1 MLDSDIDRPS
11 YELGIIAAFA
21 EVVALGVK
29 DLALSSPLEPEVY
42 EEIRQRADAIIQHNG
57 IKWYPEKDFLQTDLF
72 PQEMTW
78 NKYVLFLYKDDQ
90 VLEAYLDLKRRKKQ
104 LEGADAY
111 EGEARTDLAHSLGEL
126 LDYPEDTIKRMLSR

>member
-1 MLDSDIDRPS
+1 MENIDRPS

-42 EEIRQRADAIIQHNG
+42 EQIRERADEIIQHNS
-57 IKWYPEKDFLQTDLF
+57 IKWYPEKDFLVTDLF
-72 PQEMTW
+72 AEEMTW
-78 NKYVLFLYKDDQ
+78 NKYVMFLYKDDA
-90 VLEAYLDLKRRKKQ
+90 VLETYLDLKRRKKQ
-104 LEGADAY
+104 LVDADSY
-111 EGEARTDLAHSLGEL
+111 EGEARLELAHAFGEL